1 MIKKIKFIIIILFS
15 LFTFFIFLIGLEK
28 PNNYLPEKTLNNI
41 EKNLSFINL
50 YDDQEVLLGELI
62 DNNKFSI
69 INIWASWCLP
79 CRNEH
84 SYLVDLKKI
93 KNINIIGI
101 NYKDEEAN
109 AKKFLKE
116 LGNPYSEILIDSD
129 GTKSIELGAYGV
141 PETYLI
147 NNRTKEVIKKFIG
160 PLNDLKFKEI
170 DKLINNEKI

>member
-1 MIKKIKFIIIILFS
+1 MIKNIKFIVIALCGLFIFVVLLKGLNQPNSYSPNNISNKIETKLTAKILFKNKEIS
-15 LFTFFIFLIGLEK
+15 L
-28 PNNYLPEKTLNNI
+28 
-41 EKNLSFINL
+41 
-50 YDDQEVLLGELI
+50 DELI
-62 DNNKFSI
+62 NKNNFTI
-69 INIWASWCLP
+69 INIWASWCMP

-93 KNINIIGI
+93 NNINIIGI
-101 NYKDEEAN
+101 NYKDEEIN

-170 DKLINNEKI
+170 VKVINNEKI